1 MYQYTNNFLLM
12 AQPLII
18 YSIYYSLVST
28 FYSKIK
34 IRIKKKEIH
43 YGNIFKYVP
52 YFSISLKLTIYLS
65 TICLTNFPVKL
76 IFYILQYD
84 SINNIFVL
92 VIFKNVKIFDAT
104 TNGNDVPGPFD
115 IIIYGFI
122 SISNLKL

>member
-1 MYQYTNNFLLM
+1 MV
-12 AQPLII
+12 QPLII
-18 YSIYYSLVST
+18 CFIYYSLLLT

-34 IRIKKKEIH
+34 IRIKKEEIH

-52 YFSISLKLTIYLS
+52 YFSISLKLTTYLS
-65 TICLTNFPVKL
+65 TMCLTNFPVKL

-92 VIFKNVKIFDAT
+92 VIFKNVKILDAT
-104 TNGNDVPGPFD
+104 ISGNDVPGPFE

-122 SISNLKL
+122 SMSNLKL